1 MVYVLEHSMQLYPY
15 QRILKKTYTTKSV
28 CICFWNNH
36 HRGRKALSWI
46 CIDMIC
52 SHHDIAEILLKLL
65 LNINQS
71 IFSWLWSLRCER
83 HLYYLAFTVFGLECP
98 RWWLF
103 QKHIHTDLVVYVF
116 FNIRW
121 YGYSCIECSKTY
133 GVNKSYQYISMTK
146 LFYIHRN
153 CP

>member
-1 MVYVLEHSMQLYPY
+1 MDNFD
-15 QRILKKTYTTKSV
+15 V
-28 CICFWNNH
+28 C
-36 HRGRKALSWI
+36 RKALSWI

-98 RWWLF
+98 RKRIDRYIQCLSVTF
-103 QKHIHTDLVVYVF
+103 DRSVVF
-116 FNIRW
+116 S
-121 YGYSCIECSKTY
+121 GYS
-133 GVNKSYQYISMTK
+133 GFLHQ
-146 LFYIHRN
+146 
-153 CP
+153 